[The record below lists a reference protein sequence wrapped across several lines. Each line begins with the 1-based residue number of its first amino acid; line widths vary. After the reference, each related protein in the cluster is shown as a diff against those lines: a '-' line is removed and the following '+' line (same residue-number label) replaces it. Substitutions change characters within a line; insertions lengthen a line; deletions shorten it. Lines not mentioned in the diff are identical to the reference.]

1 MATPLK
7 ATYNVSNAF
16 TGLSELQ
23 AADTFNLSNVAV
35 FGKAIQETKNAIAAN
50 AIDLSLG
57 SIFTKTITAAT
68 TFTVSNVPT
77 TGTVASFILEL
88 TNGSAFTIT
97 WWKGPLNENIKWASG
112 TAPTLTSSGKDILGF
127 YTHDGGTTWNGL
139 VLAKDV
145 R

>member
-35 FGKAIQETKNAIAAN
+35 FGKAIQETKNAITAN

-68 TFTVSNVPT
+68 TLTVDNIPAPDTVS
-77 TGTVASFILEL
+77 SFILEL
-88 TNGSAFTIT
+88 TNGGSANII
-97 WWKGPLNENIKWASG
+97 WWATIKWAGG
-112 TAPTLTSSGKDILGF
+112 TAPTLTTSGTDIFGF
-127 YTHDGGTTWNGL
+127 YTHDGGTTWRGF
-139 VLAKDV
+139 VLARDSK
-145 R
+145 